1 MDLLPFQRTFIR
13 RALAP
18 DIDLAA
24 LSGPRDL
31 GKSTLAAHL
40 LARSLTVGDE
50 LHQPGAENVIVAGK
64 MLQGAIPFRIMLSML
79 GVDRFG
85 KVDGVKRFGLEDN
98 N

>member
-1 MDLLPFQRTFIR
+1 M
-13 RALAP
+13 
-18 DIDLAA
+18 
-24 LSGPRDL
+24 
-31 GKSTLAAHL
+31 
-40 LARSLTVGDE
+40 GDE